1 MKTLKIFLLTFSLL
15 CASTLAFT
23 QKKAE
28 SFQVAGECGMCKKTI
43 EKAAKNA
50 GASYA
55 LWNVRSKELTVKYET
70 SASNSAKIQKAVAD
84 AGYDTPD
91 YKASDEAYNKLHACC
106 QYERTSNASSSSCC
120 DDQKCGTAACKKD
133 GKCASDS
140 SCCKE
145 SGCAEKDCCK
155 KA

>member
-1 MKTLKIFLLTFSLL
+1 MKGILFISLL
-15 CASTLAFT
+15 FLTSTSFA
-23 QKKAE
+23 QKKTA
-28 SFQVAGECGMCKKTI
+28 SVKVWGNCGMCKKTI

-55 LWNVRSKELTVKYET
+55 VWNVRSKELTVKYET

-91 YKASDEAYNKLHACC
+91 YKASDDAYNKLHACC
-106 QYERTSNASSSSCC
+106 QYERASSASASGCC